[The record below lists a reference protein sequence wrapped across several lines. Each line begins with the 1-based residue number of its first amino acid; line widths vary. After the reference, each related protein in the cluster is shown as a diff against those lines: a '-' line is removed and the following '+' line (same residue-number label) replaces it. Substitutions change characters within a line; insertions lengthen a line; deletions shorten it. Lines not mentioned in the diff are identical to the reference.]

1 MKDFFQAKKI
11 SHLVLRELNS
21 TEATKLYEAEQG
33 IIRIAQ
39 RLEKTIRDMVT
50 CVRQDGCNGIERFKN
65 DLTLCDA
72 FMLNDYHDKQELLGA
87 LLRLTTNFHKMQEI
101 EKVKFLV
108 GSDFNPYFWVADAVT
123 VPFLPGRPIVIKESA
138 FNRNIY
144 DFRPLVAHEVSHSLL
159 GTQDFYMD
167 EKPEKRLKDAYAYE
181 QVF

>member
-1 MKDFFQAKKI
+1 MKDHFQAKKI

-33 IIRIAQ
+33 IIKIAQ
-39 RLEKTIRDMVT
+39 RLEKTMRDMII
-50 CVRQDGCNGIERFKN
+50 CVQKDGRNGIERFKN

-87 LLRLTTNFHKMQEI
+87 LLRLAINFHKMQEV

-108 GSDFNPYFWVADAVT
+108 GSNSNPYFWVADAVT

-138 FNRNIY
+138 IKRHISN
-144 DFRPLVAHEVSHSLL
+144 FRPLIAHEVSHSLL
-159 GTQDFYMD
+159 KTQDFYMD
-167 EKPEKRLKDAYAYE
+167 KSPEKRLKDAYAYE